1 MNKQNFSPLCSRLSV
16 LMAFPIPVAESFP
29 SDEFQIS
36 LTRVTRAVQVIRS
49 PVYWKRNI
57 WRLTR
62 KFHLTLLYYLLSLKP
77 LVPTHKTNPVTW
89 KSCSH
94 SPDGVQL
101 GLLVIIHTSY
111 CTFFFQYTKCIFK
124 WLKTA

>member
-1 MNKQNFSPLCSRLSV
+1 MNKQTFSPLCSRLSV
-16 LMAFPIPVAESFP
+16 LMAFPIPVTESFP
-29 SDEFQIS
+29 PDEFQIS
-36 LTRVTRAVQVIRS
+36 LTQVTWAVQVTWS
-49 PVYWKRNI
+49 PVYRKRNI

-77 LVPTHKTNPVTW
+77 LVPTQKTNSVTQ

-94 SPDGVQL
+94 SPDGAKL
-101 GLLVIIHTSY
+101 GLLVIIHISY
-111 CTFFFQYTKCIFK
+111 CTFFFQWKKCIFN